1 MNLYRW
7 CLTQYN
13 QSQNDVS
20 RNKKWRLYFQK
31 FPGSFTGES
40 THSRENIG
48 SQDKVTCE
56 FLVWQ
61 SSSVL
66 GCEVVQEGLKFI
78 Y

>member
-31 FPGSFTGES
+31 FPGFFTGES
-40 THSRENIG
+40 TRSRENIG
-48 SQDKVTCE
+48 SQDR
-56 FLVWQ
+56 Q
-61 SSSVL
+61 SNL
-66 GCEVVQEGLKFI
+66 
-78 Y
+78 